1 MYAIC
6 EEKKK
11 IAEQLNF
18 KERVD
23 FHKTNLLIMFNSLGA
38 SECDKLLYFDYF
50 ATMKLE
56 HDNVSTDNPD
66 IETALQNDIIKNIVA
81 IKDVEILNY
90 INIIVSDILEDEKG
104 GIE

>member
-1 MYAIC
+1 MYAIY

-11 IAEQLNF
+11 TAEQMTF
-18 KERVD
+18 FERVD
-23 FHKTNLLIMFNSLGA
+23 FHKTNLLMMFNSLGA
-38 SECDKLLYFDYF
+38 KECDKLLYFDYF

-90 INIIVSDILEDEKG
+90 INNIVSDILADEKG

>member
-1 MYAIC
+1 MNAIC

-11 IAEQLNF
+11 IAEQMNF
-18 KERVD
+18 FERLD

-38 SECDKLLYFDYF
+38 SECDKLSYFDYYV
-50 ATMKLE
+50 TMALE
-56 HDNVSTDNPD
+56 YEKALIDNPD
-66 IETALQNDIIKNIVA
+66 VETAIQNDIIKNIVA

-90 INIIVSDILEDEKG
+90 IKIIVSDILEDEKG

>member
-1 MYAIC
+1 MNAIC

-11 IAEQLNF
+11 TAEQMTFNE
-18 KERVD
+18 KVD
-23 FHKTNLLIMFNSLGA
+23 FHKTNLLIMFNSLGNKEFNSIA
-38 SECDKLLYFDYF
+38 YFDFF

-56 HDNVSTDNPD
+56 YENALIENPD
-66 IETALQNDIIKNIVA
+66 IETAIQNDIIKNIVA

-90 INIIVSDILEDEKG
+90 IKIIVSDILEDEKG

>member
-11 IAEQLNF
+11 IAEKMDF
-18 KERVD
+18 FERVD

-38 SECDKLLYFDYF
+38 RECDKLLYFDYF

-56 HDNVSTDNPD
+56 HENAFIDNPD
-66 IETALQNDIIKNIVA
+66 IATATQNDIIKNIVA

-90 INIIVSDILEDEKG
+90 IRIIVSDILEDEKG